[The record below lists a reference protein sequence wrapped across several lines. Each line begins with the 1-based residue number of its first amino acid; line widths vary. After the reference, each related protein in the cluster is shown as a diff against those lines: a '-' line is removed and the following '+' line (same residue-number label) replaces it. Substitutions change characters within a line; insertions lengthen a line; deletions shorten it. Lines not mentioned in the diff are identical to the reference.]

1 MAIVLMAIFLN
12 EIEAPLESLLIS
24 YRNTL
29 SLGGFTPQMVLTV
42 LGAGWSLGVVGAL
55 IALSQ
60 RLEAKIAT

>member
-1 MAIVLMAIFLN
+1 MAIVLMAVFLN

-29 SLGGFTPQMVLTV
+29 SLGGFTLQMVVTV

-60 RLEAKIAT
+60 RSESKIPT

>member
-1 MAIVLMAIFLN
+1 MAIVLMAVFLN

-29 SLGGFTPQMVLTV
+29 VLGGFTPQMVLTV
-42 LGAGWSLGVVGAL
+42 LVAGWSLGVGGAL

-60 RLEAKIAT
+60 RLEAQIAT